1 MTEEIDWD
9 DLQST
14 IKVWIE
20 TTERL
25 PEGVYAC
32 PRCEGT
38 GRVQVGHADPGPN
51 PTVKCGMCNGARA
64 IKKCK
69 ECRDNPIPAN
79 NVLGLCNECE
89 NKAMQHILDLEK
101 RTEIVCTFPK
111 ESGICA
117 HSEFQECNSDGKLVC
132 DLNGCEYASLPL
144 TSVKSEYLCCTT
156 NQRRRVL

>member
-9 DLQST
+9 NLPTAIDTWVIST
-14 IKVWIE
+14 KN
-20 TTERL
+20 L
-25 PEGVYAC
+25 PEGIYAC

-69 ECRDNPIPAN
+69 ECQTNPIPAN
-79 NVLGLCNECE
+79 DVPGLCDECE
-89 NKAMQHILDLEK
+89 KKAMQHVLDLER

-117 HSEFQECNSDGKLVC
+117 HSEFQECNSKGKLVC

-156 NQRRRVL
+156 ESE

>member
-1 MTEEIDWD
+1 MAEEIDWENLPTAID
-9 DLQST
+9 TWVIST
-14 IKVWIE
+14 KN
-20 TTERL
+20 L
-25 PEGVYAC
+25 PEGIYAC
-32 PRCEGT
+32 PRCGGT

-156 NQRRRVL
+156 ESE